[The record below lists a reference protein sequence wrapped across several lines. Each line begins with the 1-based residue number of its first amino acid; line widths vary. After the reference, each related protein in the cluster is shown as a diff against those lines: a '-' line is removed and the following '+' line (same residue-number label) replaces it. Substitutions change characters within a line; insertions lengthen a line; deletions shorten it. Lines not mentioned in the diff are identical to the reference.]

1 MCRFDV
7 EQFSG
12 SNDVLGASAIS
23 EQSVVPY
30 PSLRL
35 VRQWGRAEN
44 LLKARALL
52 HVVTHNDVN
61 DDCDDVAPADW
72 LRCPSCGE
80 AMRIIEIF
88 EPGHAPC
95 ATAHRGGDP
104 P

>member
-1 MCRFDV
+1 MFWARAPLA
-7 EQFSG
+7 
-12 SNDVLGASAIS
+12 SNPSYRSRHYGLSANG
-23 EQSVVPY
+23 
-30 PSLRL
+30 
-35 VRQWGRAEN
+35 GRAEN
-44 LLKARALL
+44 LLKAGALL

-61 DDCDDVAPADW
+61 DDCDDVAPVDW
-72 LRCPSCGE
+72 LRCPSRGE